1 MTQEQITDVVAE
13 EVTENEVQQTNLEV
27 DTQEALK
34 AQYLAYRK
42 EIDANRFAD
51 PVNPEDAIA
60 RIKAI
65 TDILSLVTYE
75 QKTELRNITGPN
87 GEKQRQHFIIGS
99 TPLDLMKHQF
109 PGLYPILVERLQNL
123 SVKL

>member
-1 MTQEQITDVVAE
+1 MTEQEITDVVAE
-13 EVTENEVQQTNLEV
+13 EVTENQSNAQMEAN
-27 DTQEALK
+27 EALK

-51 PVNPEDAIA
+51 PVNPEDAIS

-75 QKTELRNITGPN
+75 QKTELRNVTLEN
-87 GEKQRQHFIIGS
+87 GEKTRQQFIIGS

-109 PGLYPILVERLQNL
+109 PGLFPILVERLQNL